1 MRGIGG
7 GGAMQSA
14 YRRHTF
20 TLSFAVLHYHHL
32 VHPLFTVLSV
42 IIDGDY
48 SLCLP
53 SLPKRRHWEWE
64 YKGARWKVNMATDQ
78 HYCYYYLNCHSS
90 VIELTLIMD
99 DRSSVG
105 HFVVVVYCWHLQLL
119 ADVHTYSAFGDD
131 GWKWWKESRQ
141 WLLFFSFSSSVL
153 FPHLIGHLDCERL
166 APVNAFKDSHA
177 EDCHAAAG
185 GGDDHT
191 SLLKYISSQLMHLCS
206 SCFTCL
212 SPARW

>member
-53 SLPKRRHWEWE
+53 SLHTTQALRVRVQRGSV
-64 YKGARWKVNMATDQ
+64 KGKYGNWST
-78 HYCYYYLNCHSS
+78 LLLLLF
-90 VIELTLIMD
+90 ELPFFSHRADID
-99 DRSSVG
+99 HGRQV
-105 HFVVVVYCWHLQLL
+105 FCWAFCCCSLLL
-119 ADVHTYSAFGDD
+119 ASSAVGRCPHTQCI
-131 GWKWWKESRQ
+131 WWRRVKVVKGKQAVTSF
-141 WLLFFSFSSSVL
+141 LLFFFLSALSTLDWAFRLWTPSASERFQGQPCWRLPCCCWWWWWSY
-153 FPHLIGHLDCERL
+153 FPTKIH
-166 APVNAFKDSHA
+166 
-177 EDCHAAAG
+177 
-185 GGDDHT
+185 
-191 SLLKYISSQLMHLCS
+191 
-206 SCFTCL
+206 
-212 SPARW
+212 